1 MAKLSL
7 IRASFMA
14 AMVVASASANFLSDV
29 DITWGDGRGKMLD
42 NGELLQLTLDRA
54 SGSGFQSKQAYL
66 FGRFDMKMKL
76 VPGNSAG
83 TVTTYYVMQHTSRVG
98 FAACLVELIALG
110 CLSSL
115 QLSSQGPAHDEI
127 DFEFLGNT
135 SGEPYVLHTN
145 VFAQGKGDRE
155 QQFYLWF
162 DPTLAF
168 HTYSVLWNPRRIV
181 LSAARHHQSS
191 IRTCTRTSTLLAA
204 ACLTLLSACCHR
216 FYVDGTPVRVFRN
229 SEGAGVAY
237 PKSQAMRVYA
247 SLWDADDWAT
257 RGGLVKTDWSQA
269 PFVASYRGFVADA
282 CVAASGRPSCSASKA
297 GWWDQGL
304 DSGGARKLKWVRD
317 NYMVYDYCRDA
328 KGFPGGFPP
337 ECSQPLD

>member
-1 MAKLSL
+1 MAKMSL

-29 DITWGDGRGKMLD
+29 EITWGDGRGKMLD

-54 SGSGFQSKQAYL
+54 SGSGFRSKQAYL

-83 TVTTYYVMQHTSRVG
+83 TVTTYY
-98 FAACLVELIALG
+98 
-110 CLSSL
+110 
-115 QLSSQGPAHDEI
+115 LSSQGPAHDEI
-127 DFEFLGNT
+127 DFEFLGNA

-162 DPTLAF
+162 DPTLAL
-168 HTYSVLWNPRRIV
+168 HTYSALWNPRQIV
-181 LSAARHHQSS
+181 
-191 IRTCTRTSTLLAA
+191 
-204 ACLTLLSACCHR
+204 

-282 CVAASGRPSCSASKA
+282 CVVAGGSPSCSASKA

-304 DSGGARKLKWVRD
+304 DSDGARKLKWVRD
-317 NYMVYDYCRDA
+317 NYMIYDYCRDA
-328 KGFPGGFPP
+328 KRFPGGFPP
-337 ECSQPLD
+337 ECSLPLLD

>member
-83 TVTTYYVMQHTSRVG
+83 TVTTYY
-98 FAACLVELIALG
+98 
-110 CLSSL
+110 
-115 QLSSQGPAHDEI
+115 LSSQGPAHDEI

-155 QQFYLWF
+155 QQFYLW
-162 DPTLAF
+162 
-168 HTYSVLWNPRRIV
+168 
-181 LSAARHHQSS
+181 
-191 IRTCTRTSTLLAA
+191 
-204 ACLTLLSACCHR
+204 

-328 KGFPGGFPP
+328 KRFPGGFPP

>member
-83 TVTTYYVMQHTSRVG
+83 TVTTYY
-98 FAACLVELIALG
+98 
-110 CLSSL
+110 
-115 QLSSQGPAHDEI
+115 LSSQGPAHDEI

-181 LSAARHHQSS
+181 
-191 IRTCTRTSTLLAA
+191 
-204 ACLTLLSACCHR
+204 

-317 NYMVYDYCRDA
+317 NYMVYDYCSDA
-328 KGFPGGFPP
+328 KRFPGGFPP

>member
-7 IRASFMA
+7 IRALFMA

-83 TVTTYYVMQHTSRVG
+83 TVTTYY
-98 FAACLVELIALG
+98 
-110 CLSSL
+110 
-115 QLSSQGPAHDEI
+115 LSSQGPAHDEI

-168 HTYSVLWNPRRIV
+168 HTYSVLWNHRRIV
-181 LSAARHHQSS
+181 
-191 IRTCTRTSTLLAA
+191 
-204 ACLTLLSACCHR
+204 

-257 RGGLVKTDWSQA
+257 RGGLVKTEWSQA

-328 KGFPGGFPP
+328 KRFPGGFPP

>member
-83 TVTTYYVMQHTSRVG
+83 TVTTYY
-98 FAACLVELIALG
+98 
-110 CLSSL
+110 
-115 QLSSQGPAHDEI
+115 LSSQGPAHDEI

-181 LSAARHHQSS
+181 
-191 IRTCTRTSTLLAA
+191 
-204 ACLTLLSACCHR
+204 

-282 CVAASGRPSCSASKA
+282 CVAASVRPSCSASKA

-328 KGFPGGFPP
+328 KRFPGGFPP

>member
-1 MAKLSL
+1 MAKVSL

-29 DITWGDGRGKMLD
+29 EITWGDGRGKMLD

-83 TVTTYYVMQHTSRVG
+83 TVTTYY
-98 FAACLVELIALG
+98 
-110 CLSSL
+110 
-115 QLSSQGPAHDEI
+115 LSSQGPAHDEI
-127 DFEFLGNT
+127 DFEFLGNA

-168 HTYSVLWNPRRIV
+168 HTYSVLWNPRQIV
-181 LSAARHHQSS
+181 
-191 IRTCTRTSTLLAA
+191 
-204 ACLTLLSACCHR
+204 

-304 DSGGARKLKWVRD
+304 DSSGARKLKWVRD

-328 KGFPGGFPP
+328 KRFPGGFPP
-337 ECSQPLD
+337 ECSLPLD